1 MNGKVVVITGAS
13 SGIGAALALR
23 LARDGHGVVLAAR
36 REQEL
41 KRVAAACGERALPV
55 VADVTRR
62 ELVEGLREAALG
74 RFGSIDVW
82 VNNAGRGI
90 SRPVLELTDE
100 DLDEMMAVNVKA
112 ALYGMQAILPY
123 FEGRGRG
130 HLVNV
135 SSVLGRVPF
144 VPFRSAYNA
153 AKAALNAL
161 TANVRMD
168 LRASHP
174 GIHVSLVLPGVV
186 TTDFARNAR
195 GVSTPSVLSP
205 GTRAQTAEE
214 VADRV
219 AELIAHP
226 VPEMYTNPAQ
236 EGLAEAY
243 YRDVAAFEARG
254 APASGRP

>member
-13 SGIGAALALR
+13 GGIGAALALR
-23 LARDGHGVVLAAR
+23 LARDGHAVVLAAR

-62 ELVEGLREAALG
+62 ALVEGLREAALQ

-90 SRPVLELTDE
+90 SRPALELDDE

-112 ALYGMQAILPY
+112 PLYGMQAIVPY
-123 FEGRGRG
+123 FQLKGRG
-130 HLVNV
+130 HVINV
-135 SSVLGRVPF
+135 SSFLGRVPF

-168 LRASHP
+168 LRVSHP
-174 GIHVSLVLPGVV
+174 GILVSLVLPGVV
-186 TTDFARNAR
+186 ATDFARNTR
-195 GVSTPSVLSP
+195 GAATPSVTSP

-214 VADRV
+214 VADCI

-226 VPEMYTNPAQ
+226 APEVYTNPAQ
-236 EGLAEAY
+236 KRLVQAY
-243 YRDVAAFEARG
+243 YEDVGAFEARG
-254 APASGRP
+254 APTPTRS